1 MAFQGCTVIDLSQPI
16 YEGIPSW
23 PGKQKYKYNSLHETE
38 PGGIIMP
45 QGCGTHVDAPLHF
58 HQKGID
64 ISSIPVKNFV
74 AAACIID
81 ISKKAFFS
89 HDYEL
94 TAQDVYEWEE
104 RNGIIAAGSFVLLN
118 TGWAKYWSK
127 KDSYF
132 NFDDNN
138 RMHFPGFSPEA
149 AQVLVSRN
157 IAGLGIDTASVD
169 PGYSDNF
176 FVHKIT
182 SSENIFNIE
191 NLCNLDL
198 LPEKGS
204 FIIAAP
210 IKLMFAEESPAR
222 VIGFY

>member
-1 MAFQGCTVIDLSQPI
+1 
-16 YEGIPSW
+16 
-23 PGKQKYKYNSLHETE
+23 
-38 PGGIIMP
+38 
-45 QGCGTHVDAPLHF
+45 
-58 HQKGID
+58 
-64 ISSIPVKNFV
+64 
-74 AAACIID
+74 
-81 ISKKAFFS
+81 
-89 HDYEL
+89 
-94 TAQDVYEWEE
+94 
-104 RNGIIAAGSFVLLN
+104 
-118 TGWAKYWSK
+118 
-127 KDSYF
+127 
-132 NFDDNN
+132 
-138 RMHFPGFSPEA
+138 MHFPGFSPEA

-204 FIIAAP
+204 FIIAGP